1 MPTGFRS
8 VETLRR
14 GDPQGNRMVIRLTT
28 HAGRH
33 IHAIAVPQDWPSRTG
48 PTWCYVFSEEG
59 VNLID
64 AGAQG
69 SFAELEDGLRVAG
82 YSMRDIDRVIVT
94 HSHLDHDGA
103 TPHVVDAARA
113 ELWAHTMYAA
123 LVGHN
128 PRFVQDRGSSPI
140 HTEMQ
145 RVVFANFEGRPSP
158 YVERSAGYANSRKG
172 LTVDRQLEGGERV
185 GEMRFLYTPGHSPD
199 ELCVTLDG
207 LVFTGDHVL
216 PEITPH
222 PTTKAQFARH
232 ILPSIPTGFED
243 SSRSYG
249 LETYMRSLKT
259 VLDLGPNLAILP
271 AHRLFNRGRFNFVT
285 ADRAREVIEHHS
297 ERMDRILRRISPYPD
312 SLESVTRGE
321 FSHRKLQ
328 DGNLFMALAEVVA
341 HVELLRDLGD
351 LELTP
356 DSKLRHLGSRRF
368 HQFVQQLLN

>member
-1 MPTGFRS
+1 MPTGFQS
-8 VETLRR
+8 VETLRP
-14 GDPQGNRMVIRLTT
+14 GDPQGNRMVLRLTT
-28 HAGRH
+28 DAGRR

-59 VNLID
+59 LNLID

-82 YSMRDIDRVIVT
+82 YSVRDLDRVIVT

-103 TPHVVDAARA
+103 TPRVVDASGA

-128 PRFVQDRGSSPI
+128 PRHVQDRGSSPI
-140 HTEMQ
+140 HVEME
-145 RVVFANFEGRPSP
+145 RVVSANFEGRPSP
-158 YVERSAGYANSRKG
+158 YVERSLRYADSRKG
-172 LTVDRQLEGGERV
+172 LSVDRRIHGGEQV

-207 LVFTGDHVL
+207 VVFTGDHVL

-222 PTTKAQFARH
+222 PTTKAAFANH
-232 ILPSIPTGFED
+232 VLQSIPSGFED
-243 SSRSYG
+243 SSKSYG

-259 VLDLGPNLAILP
+259 VLDLGPNVALLP

-285 ADRAREVIEHHS
+285 AHRAQEVIEHHS
-297 ERMDRILRRISPYPD
+297 ERMDRILRRIGSQPA
-312 SLESVTRGE
+312 SLESVTRAE

-328 DGNLFMALAEVVA
+328 DGNLFMALSEVVA
-341 HVELLRDLGD
+341 HVELLQDVGD

-356 DSKLRHLGSRRF
+356 DSKLRHLGSQRF

>member
-1 MPTGFRS
+1 MSFGGFG
-8 VETLRR
+8 L
-14 GDPQGNRMVIRLTT
+14 RLTT
-28 HAGRH
+28 KAGRQ
-33 IHAIAVPQDWPSRTG
+33 IHAVAVPQDWPSRTG

-69 SFAELEDGLRVAG
+69 SYTELEDGLGVAG
-82 YSMRDIDRVIVT
+82 YSVRDIDRVIVT

-103 TPHVVDAARA
+103 TPRVVDSAGA

-123 LVGHN
+123 LVGQN
-128 PRFVQDRGSSPI
+128 PRLIQDRRSSPI
-140 HTEMQ
+140 HTEME
-145 RVVFANFEGRPSP
+145 RVIFASFEGRTSP
-158 YVERSAGYANSRKG
+158 YVERSLRYADSRKG
-172 LTVDRQLEGGERV
+172 LGVDRRIEGGERV

-222 PTTKAQFARH
+222 PTPKAAFANH
-232 ILPSIPTGFED
+232 VLGSIPPGFED
-243 SSRSYG
+243 SSKSFG

-259 VLDLGPNLAILP
+259 VLDLGPDVAVLP
-271 AHRLFNRGRFNFVT
+271 AHRLFNRGRFNLVT
-285 ADRAREVIEHHS
+285 ADRAKEVIEHHS
-297 ERMDRILRRISPYPD
+297 ERMDRILRRIGPHPD

-328 DGNLFMALAEVVA
+328 DGNLFMALSEVVA
-341 HVELLRDLGD
+341 HVELLQDFGD
-351 LELTP
+351 IELTP

-368 HQFVQQLLN
+368 HQFVQQLLD